1 MYSPGGLAATGLIV
15 PARSSWVTATRV
27 ETRHQTARFRILSAR
42 NVVTAVA
49 KGDDVSALLIVLLVL
64 LVLAAAGGGLFVNN
78 LLWLLLLVA
87 LVVLVVGAV
96 SGRTV

>member
-1 MYSPGGLAATGLIV
+1 MISLLIEPPSRRNSTVRLPGA
-15 PARSSWVTATRV
+15 
-27 ETRHQTARFRILSAR
+27 RILSAQ